1 MKRNPAA
8 NCGNC
13 PFWASWTGTG
23 SPDHIGEC
31 RQTSVKPHDTNQRW
45 ETTGANDWCGQHPD
59 FRTPAPA
66 LLDEIEQLRAR
77 VAELEAAKKTCRW
90 HETNTDEYPGVYTTG
105 CGHMFSFNEGD
116 RADNGAVYCQYCGGL
131 VQEGEEEE

>member
-1 MKRNPAA
+1 MKQEIMNEIKQAMEQAQKWVHDPKTNLLYVEVEPLYWKAIYPPEEMSTSIPAA
-8 NCGNC
+8 C
-13 PFWASWTGTG
+13 
-23 SPDHIGEC
+23 
-31 RQTSVKPHDTNQRW
+31 VLL
-45 ETTGANDWCGQHPD
+45 QH
-59 FRTPAPA
+59 APA